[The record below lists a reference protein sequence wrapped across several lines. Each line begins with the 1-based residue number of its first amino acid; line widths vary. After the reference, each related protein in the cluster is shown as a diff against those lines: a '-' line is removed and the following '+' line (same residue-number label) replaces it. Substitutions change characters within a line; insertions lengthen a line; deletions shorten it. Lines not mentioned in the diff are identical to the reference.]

1 MSSVETAT
9 SPRPAPSAA
18 PQDAVVLS
26 VVIPVYNEEAG
37 LTALHQRL
45 GAVLDGLGCRC
56 EVVYIDDGSRDRSAA
71 MLRDLA
77 ASDPRVLVL
86 GLSRNFGK
94 ELAVSAGIDYAH
106 GEAVIVLD
114 ADLQDPPELIA
125 TMMEHWRAGIDCVL
139 MRRSSRDGETWFKK
153 FSSTMF
159 YRVLRHIGDV
169 DIPPDVGDFRLMSR
183 RAVDAL
189 RRCHERTRYMK
200 GLFAW
205 VGFPT
210 ITLEYQR
217 EARHAGT
224 TKWNYARLLN
234 LAIEGITSFSTA
246 PLRLASYTGL
256 FVALSAFLYSA
267 KVFIKAL
274 LYGDPVPGYPSLM
287 MVVLFLGGIQ
297 LLALGLIGEYLGR
310 VFTEVKQRPLYL
322 VADVH
327 GQGPNQ
333 PAPTAHPDSRPLLR

>member
-1 MSSVETAT
+1 MEPTERMSS
-9 SPRPAPSAA
+9 PSE
-18 PQDAVVLS
+18 PFS
-26 VVIPVYNEEAG
+26 VVVAAYNEEANLPLLYDRLCALDWAALG
-37 LTALHQRL
+37 LAPEF
-45 GAVLDGLGCRC
+45 VF
-56 EVVYIDDGSRDRSAA
+56 VDDHSRDATP
-71 MLRDLA
+71 LVLGGLA
-77 ASDPRVLVL
+77 ARDPRVKVL
-86 GLSRNFGK
+86 RFSRNFGSHK
-94 ELAVSAGIDYAH
+94 AFTAGLEHAT
-106 GEAVIVLD
+106 GNAAVILA